1 MLLFN
6 RSVGIERNIDQV
18 PTAYRR
24 FPCPCASGENRR
36 VPAVAHMT
44 PAEERRIHEAFVFT
58 LAIKAADAI
67 LELIVA
73 LLLALVDVRVL
84 SNAVVR
90 LVAKELV
97 HHPEDRLANWIARW
111 AESFSIDAKTF
122 AVLYLASHGAIKLA
136 LVIGLWRNQAW
147 AYPVSLV
154 AFAAFIVYQIHR
166 FTFTHS
172 PFLIALT
179 VFDLVVVG
187 LVWHE
192 WRRRKAGLN

>member
-1 MLLFN
+1 
-6 RSVGIERNIDQV
+6 
-18 PTAYRR
+18 
-24 FPCPCASGENRR
+24 
-36 VPAVAHMT
+36 MT
-44 PAEERRIHEAFVFT
+44 PADERRVHQAFIIS

-67 LELIVA
+67 LELAVA
-73 LLLALVDVRVL
+73 LLLALVDARVL

-97 HHPEDRLANWIARW
+97 RHPEDRLAGWIARW

-122 AVLYLASHGAIKLA
+122 AVLYLATHGVIKLV

-154 AFAAFIVYQIHR
+154 AFAAFIVYQLHR

-172 PFLIALT
+172 PFLIVLT
-179 VFDLVVVG
+179 VFDLVVIV

-192 WRRRKAGLN
+192 WRRRRANEELARRRSL

>member
-1 MLLFN
+1 
-6 RSVGIERNIDQV
+6 
-18 PTAYRR
+18 
-24 FPCPCASGENRR
+24 
-36 VPAVAHMT
+36 MT
-44 PAEERRIHEAFVFT
+44 PAEEERLHQAFVIS

-67 LELIVA
+67 LELTVA

-97 HHPEDRLANWIARW
+97 HHPDDRLANWISHW

-122 AVLYLASHGAIKLA
+122 AVLYLAIHGVIKLA

-154 AFAAFIVYQIHR
+154 AFAAFIIYQIHR

-172 PFLIALT
+172 PFLIVLT
-179 VFDLVVVG
+179 VFDLVVIV

-192 WRRRKAGLN
+192 WRRRRASGELGSRRSI

>member
-1 MLLFN
+1 
-6 RSVGIERNIDQV
+6 
-18 PTAYRR
+18 
-24 FPCPCASGENRR
+24 
-36 VPAVAHMT
+36 MT
-44 PAEERRIHEAFVFT
+44 PAEERRIHQAFEVS

-67 LELIVA
+67 LELLVA
-73 LLLALVDVRVL
+73 ILLALVDARIL

-97 HHPEDRLANWIARW
+97 HHPEDRLAGWIARW
-111 AESFSIDAKTF
+111 AEGFSVDTKTF
-122 AVLYLASHGAIKLA
+122 AVLYLATHGVIKLA

-154 AFAAFIVYQIHR
+154 AFAAFIVYQLHR

-172 PFLIALT
+172 PFLIVLT
-179 VFDLVVVG
+179 VFDLVVIV

-192 WRRRKAGLN
+192 WRRRQARGELESRRSI

>member
-1 MLLFN
+1 
-6 RSVGIERNIDQV
+6 
-18 PTAYRR
+18 
-24 FPCPCASGENRR
+24 
-36 VPAVAHMT
+36 MT
-44 PAEERRIHEAFVFT
+44 PAEERRIYRAFQIT

-67 LELIVA
+67 LELLVSV
-73 LLLALVDVRVL
+73 LLAVVDTRAL

-97 HHPEDRLANWIARW
+97 HHPQDRLANWIAHW
-111 AESFSIDAKTF
+111 AEGFSIDAKTF
-122 AVLYLASHGAIKLA
+122 AVLYLASHGVIKLG
-136 LVIGLWRNQAW
+136 LVVGLWRNQAW

-172 PFLIALT
+172 PFLIVLT
-179 VFDLVVVG
+179 VFDLVVMV

-192 WRRRKAGLN
+192 WRRRRAKGELR

>member
-1 MLLFN
+1 M
-6 RSVGIERNIDQV
+6 S
-18 PTAYRR
+18 
-24 FPCPCASGENRR
+24 
-36 VPAVAHMT
+36 
-44 PAEERRIHEAFVFT
+44 PAEEKRIHQAFVVS

-67 LELIVA
+67 LELSVA

-97 HHPEDRLANWIARW
+97 HHPDDRLANWIARW

-122 AVLYLASHGAIKLA
+122 AVLYLAIHGVIKLI
-136 LVIGLWRNQAW
+136 LVVGLWRNQAW

-154 AFAAFIVYQIHR
+154 AFTLFIVYQLHR
-166 FTFTHS
+166 FMFTHS
-172 PFLIALT
+172 PFLIVLT
-179 VFDLVVVG
+179 VFDLVVIY

-192 WRRRKAGLN
+192 WRMRKARGDFAERSR

>member
-1 MLLFN
+1 
-6 RSVGIERNIDQV
+6 
-18 PTAYRR
+18 
-24 FPCPCASGENRR
+24 
-36 VPAVAHMT
+36 MT
-44 PAEERRIHEAFVFT
+44 PADERRFHEAFVFT

-73 LLLALVDVRVL
+73 LLLALIDVRVL

-97 HHPEDRLANWIARW
+97 HHPQDRLANWIAQW

-122 AVLYLASHGAIKLA
+122 AVLYLASHGVIKLA
-136 LVIGLWRNQAW
+136 LVVGLWRNQAW
-147 AYPVSLV
+147 AYPVSLI

-172 PFLIALT
+172 PFLVVLT
-179 VFDLVVVG
+179 VFDLVVIV

-192 WRRRKAGLN
+192 WRRRRASGELAPRRSN